1 MKTLTSWSV
10 FIARDVELKEFVKI
24 NIKCSV
30 DNFPFVLQGLL
41 ITEKMNDSFDA
52 KKEIYDL

>member
-24 NIKCSV
+24 KIKCSV